1 MRALLLG
8 LLAVGL
14 LQPPAEEQPTEQD
27 PVKADW
33 KNLEGVWSVV
43 SAESSGL
50 KASAES
56 AQASRLAFAARKGG
70 QGVLTPLAPN
80 QDPRAVIDDLRKT
93 TDLYRT
99 YPFARLVRI
108 NPTKKPKEMNLITG
122 DRTVPAVYEL
132 AARGDELAT

>member
-1 MRALLLG
+1 GGGRN
-8 LLAVGL
+8 
-14 LQPPAEEQPTEQD
+14 
-27 PVKADW
+27 W
-33 KNLEGVWSVV
+33 EGVWGVV
-43 SAESSGL
+43 RAGWGGRRGSG
-50 KASAES
+50 ES
-56 AQASRLAFAARKGG
+56 ARASRLAFAARKGG

-80 QDPRAVIDDLRKT
+80 QAPRAVIDDLRKT
-93 TDLYRT
+93 TALYRT